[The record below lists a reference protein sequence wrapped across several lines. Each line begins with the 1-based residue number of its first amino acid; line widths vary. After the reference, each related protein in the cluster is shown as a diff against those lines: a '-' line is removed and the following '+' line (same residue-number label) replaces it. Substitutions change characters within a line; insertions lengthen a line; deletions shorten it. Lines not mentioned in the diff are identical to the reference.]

1 MCCSIGKALQSM
13 DKFEIT
19 LEELEQL
26 CNEFGLELTKHYGHS
41 FTNVYVKLPESEIW
55 NKDTIDA
62 RGVISCT
69 FIDTSIPLTI
79 EPTEENTI
87 FELFFTFRG
96 NYKSGY
102 SLVCNCN
109 NPFYGLRNAADL
121 RKKFKWLVKKFK
133 EKQIHYKL
141 KHLEKDFM

>member
-1 MCCSIGKALQSM
+1 M

-26 CNEFGLELTKHYGHS
+26 CTEFGLELTKQYGHS

-55 NKDTIDA
+55 NTDVIDA
-62 RGVISCT
+62 RGVIFCT
-69 FIDTSIPLTI
+69 FIDTSVPITI
-79 EPTEENTI
+79 EPTDEYNTI
-87 FELFFTFRG
+87 FELFFTFMGDYR
-96 NYKSGY
+96 SGY
-102 SLVCNCN
+102 SLVRNVN
-109 NPFYGLRNAADL
+109 NPYYGIRNAADL

>member
-55 NKDTIDA
+55 NKDTIDRILSSYSDKITINGEKVTVREYIEA
-62 RGVISCT
+62 NENQLKSDLEWLDRTTSM
-69 FIDTSIPLTI
+69 DYHLPENALRSIPH
-79 EPTEENTI
+79 
-87 FELFFTFRG
+87 
-96 NYKSGY
+96 
-102 SLVCNCN
+102 LV
-109 NPFYGLRNAADL
+109 
-121 RKKFKWLVKKFK
+121 
-133 EKQIHYKL
+133 Q
-141 KHLEKDFM
+141 

>member
-1 MCCSIGKALQSM
+1 M

-19 LEELEQL
+19 LEELEQI
-26 CNEFGLELTKHYGHS
+26 CTEFGLELTKYDGHN
-41 FTNVYVKLPESEIW
+41 FMNVNVKLPESEIW
-55 NKDTIDA
+55 NKNVIDA

-69 FIDTSIPLTI
+69 FIDTSVPITI
-79 EPTEENTI
+79 EPTNEYNTI

-102 SLVCNCN
+102 SLVSNCN
-109 NPFYGLRNAADL
+109 NPYYGLSNAADL
-121 RKKFKWLVKKFK
+121 KKKFKWLIKKFK
-133 EKQIHYKL
+133 EKQVHYKL

>member
-1 MCCSIGKALQSM
+1 M

-26 CNEFGLELTKHYGHS
+26 CNEFGLELTKHCGHS
-41 FTNVYVKLPESEIW
+41 YTNVYVKLPDSEIW

-69 FIDTSIPLTI
+69 FIDTSIPITI
-79 EPTEENTI
+79 DTDEFNTI

-96 NYKSGY
+96 DYRCGY
-102 SLVCNCN
+102 SLVSNCN
-109 NPFYGLRNAADL
+109 NPYYGLRNAADL

>member
-1 MCCSIGKALQSM
+1 M

-69 FIDTSIPLTI
+69 FIDTSIPITI

>member
-1 MCCSIGKALQSM
+1 M

-26 CNEFGLELTKHYGHS
+26 CNEFGLELIKHYGHS

-55 NKDTIDA
+55 NENVIDA

-69 FIDTSIPLTI
+69 FIDTSIPITI
-79 EPTEENTI
+79 EPTDEYNTI

-96 NYKSGY
+96 DYRSGY
-102 SLVCNCN
+102 SLVSNCD
-109 NPFYGLRNAADL
+109 NPYYGLRNAADL
-121 RKKFKWLVKKFK
+121 RKKFKWLIKKFK

>member
-1 MCCSIGKALQSM
+1 M

-55 NKDTIDA
+55 NKDVIDA

-69 FIDTSIPLTI
+69 FIDTSVPITI
-79 EPTEENTI
+79 ESTDEYNTI

-102 SLVCNCN
+102 SLVSNCD
-109 NPFYGLRNAADL
+109 NPYYGLRNAADL
-121 RKKFKWLVKKFK
+121 KKKFKWLIKKFK
-133 EKQIHYKL
+133 EKQVYYKL

>member
-1 MCCSIGKALQSM
+1 M

-19 LEELEQL
+19 LEELEQICTEL
-26 CNEFGLELTKHYGHS
+26 GLELTKYDGHS

-55 NKDTIDA
+55 NKNVIDA

-69 FIDTSIPLTI
+69 FIDTSVPITI
-79 EPTEENTI
+79 ESTDEYNTI

-96 NYKSGY
+96 DYRSGY
-102 SLVCNCN
+102 SLVSNCD
-109 NPFYGLRNAADL
+109 NPYYGLRNAADL
-121 RKKFKWLVKKFK
+121 KKKFKWLIKKFK
-133 EKQIHYKL
+133 EKQVHYKL

>member
-1 MCCSIGKALQSM
+1 M

-19 LEELEQL
+19 LEELEQICTEL
-26 CNEFGLELTKHYGHS
+26 GLELTKYDGHS
-41 FTNVYVKLPESEIW
+41 FTNVNVKLPDSEIW
-55 NKDTIDA
+55 NKNVIDA

-69 FIDTSIPLTI
+69 FIDTSIPITI
-79 EPTEENTI
+79 EPSDEYNTI

-96 NYKSGY
+96 DYRSGY
-102 SLVCNCN
+102 SLVSNDN
-109 NPFYGLRNAADL
+109 NPYYGLRNAADL
-121 RKKFKWLVKKFK
+121 KKKFKWLIKKFK

>member
-1 MCCSIGKALQSM
+1 M

-26 CNEFGLELTKHYGHS
+26 CTELGLELTKYDGHS
-41 FTNVYVKLPESEIW
+41 FTNVNVKLPDSEIW
-55 NKDTIDA
+55 NKNVIDA

-69 FIDTSIPLTI
+69 FIDTSIPITI
-79 EPTEENTI
+79 EPSDEYNTI

-96 NYKSGY
+96 DYRSGY
-102 SLVCNCN
+102 SLVSNDN
-109 NPFYGLRNAADL
+109 NPYYGLRNAADL
-121 RKKFKWLVKKFK
+121 KKKFKWLIKKFK

>member
-1 MCCSIGKALQSM
+1 M

>member
-1 MCCSIGKALQSM
+1 M

-69 FIDTSIPLTI
+69 FIDTTIPITI

>member
-69 FIDTSIPLTI
+69 FIDTSIPITI
-79 EPTEENTI
+79 EPTDENTI

-109 NPFYGLRNAADL
+109 NPFYGLSNAADL
-121 RKKFKWLVKKFK
+121 RKKFKWLFNKFK

>member
-1 MCCSIGKALQSM
+1 M

-69 FIDTSIPLTI
+69 FIDTSIPITI

-96 NYKSGY
+96 NYKRGY

-133 EKQIHYKL
+133 EKQIHYKR

>member
-1 MCCSIGKALQSM
+1 M

-19 LEELEQL
+19 LDELEQVCTEL
-26 CNEFGLELTKHYGHS
+26 GLELTKYDGHS
-41 FTNVYVKLPESEIW
+41 FTNVNVKLPESEIW
-55 NKDTIDA
+55 NNDVVDA

-69 FIDTSIPLTI
+69 FIDPSVPITI
-79 EPTEENTI
+79 EPTNKFNTI

-102 SLVCNCN
+102 SLVSNCN
-109 NPFYGLRNAADL
+109 NPYYGLRNAADL
-121 RKKFKWLVKKFK
+121 KKKFKWLLKKFK
-133 EKQIHYKL
+133 EKQVHYKL

>member
-1 MCCSIGKALQSM
+1 M

-26 CNEFGLELTKHYGHS
+26 CNEFGLELIKHCGNS

-69 FIDTSIPLTI
+69 FIDTTIPITI

>member
-1 MCCSIGKALQSM
+1 M

-19 LEELEQL
+19 LEELEQICTEL
-26 CNEFGLELTKHYGHS
+26 GLELIKHCGHS

-55 NKDTIDA
+55 NENVIDA

-69 FIDTSIPLTI
+69 FIDTSVPITI
-79 EPTEENTI
+79 ESTDEYNTV

-96 NYKSGY
+96 DYRCGY
-102 SLVCNCN
+102 SLVSNGN
-109 NPFYGLRNAADL
+109 NPYYGLRNAADL
-121 RKKFKWLVKKFK
+121 KKKLKWLIKKFK
-133 EKQIHYKL
+133 EKQVHYKL

>member
-1 MCCSIGKALQSM
+1 M

-26 CNEFGLELTKHYGHS
+26 CNEFGLELTKHCGHS

-69 FIDTSIPLTI
+69 FIDTSIPITI
-79 EPTEENTI
+79 KPTDEYNTI

-96 NYKSGY
+96 DYRSGY
-102 SLVCNCN
+102 SLVSNGN
-109 NPFYGLRNAADL
+109 NPYYGLMNAADL

>member
-1 MCCSIGKALQSM
+1 M

-19 LEELEQL
+19 LEELEQICTEL
-26 CNEFGLELTKHYGHS
+26 GLELIKHYGHS

-55 NKDTIDA
+55 NKNVIDA

-69 FIDTSIPLTI
+69 FIDTSVPITI
-79 EPTEENTI
+79 ESTDEYNTV

-96 NYKSGY
+96 DYRSGY
-102 SLVCNCN
+102 SLVSNGN
-109 NPFYGLRNAADL
+109 NPYYGLRNAADL
-121 RKKFKWLVKKFK
+121 KKKFKWLIKKFK
-133 EKQIHYKL
+133 EKQVHYKL

>member
-1 MCCSIGKALQSM
+1 M

-26 CNEFGLELTKHYGHS
+26 CTELGLELTKYDGHS
-41 FTNVYVKLPESEIW
+41 FTNVNVKLPDSEIW
-55 NKDTIDA
+55 NKNVIDA

-69 FIDTSIPLTI
+69 FIDTSIPITI
-79 EPTEENTI
+79 EPSDEYNTI

-96 NYKSGY
+96 DYRSGY
-102 SLVCNCN
+102 SLVSNDR
-109 NPFYGLRNAADL
+109 NPYYGLRNAADL
-121 RKKFKWLVKKFK
+121 KKKFKWLIKKFK

>member
-1 MCCSIGKALQSM
+1 M

-69 FIDTSIPLTI
+69 FIDTSIPITI

-96 NYKSGY
+96 NYKCGY